1 MHYFVAEDL
10 TDSGR
15 TAAGG
20 DRKELGG
27 SKQEGRCGWVK
38 LITVMLDLIR
48 TKFAST
54 KWEWYLKYIWM
65 VDHCTCAPILLFRY
79 LLSHTSCA
87 YDVRQ
92 N

>member
-48 TKFAST
+48 GSGGMPDSYMYKH
-54 KWEWYLKYIWM
+54 LIG
-65 VDHCTCAPILLFRY
+65 
-79 LLSHTSCA
+79 
-87 YDVRQ
+87 
-92 N
+92 